1 MYYSYSGRLQHF
13 VEWTQEGQRY
23 FDNEALQSS
32 VVDDSHPSI
41 HAVAHW
47 ATRTVH
53 HLVEVQEYPAS
64 HNPASHNPA

>member
-23 FDNEALQSS
+23 FNNETLQSS

-41 HAVAHW
+41 HAVAH
-47 ATRTVH
+47 
-53 HLVEVQEYPAS
+53 
-64 HNPASHNPA
+64 